1 MAPYKAAMG
10 GAEEVEEETS
20 SGDLIAMNR
29 SARDVKLVKGG
40 RGMGPNLNC
49 STCHLLQIGC

>member
-29 SARDVKLVKGG
+29 SARDVKLVF
-40 RGMGPNLNC
+40 
-49 STCHLLQIGC
+49 